1 MGWPPE
7 EWKLGDSPASP
18 RTTWAP
24 AAQVWWRKTLSRIST
39 HFGRLVF
46 LASLR
51 DSATGRYCHDDLLR
65 LLGSD
70 DTDRTLC
77 RSHHQVFAEWLGF
90 SLAEQK
96 SDLDEY
102 LQETG
107 SSRYATHYRN
117 LVPPTARDVERQL
130 YLTDLETL
138 LGLLEVEHAAVSTA
152 RAAYPLP

>member
-1 MGWPPE
+1 M
-7 EWKLGDSPASP
+7 
-18 RTTWAP
+18 
-24 AAQVWWRKTLSRIST
+24 WRKILSRIST

-51 DSATGRYCHDDLLR
+51 DSATGRYCHSDLLR
-65 LLGSD
+65 MMGSEAA
-70 DTDRTLC
+70 DRALC

-102 LQETG
+102 LREPG
-107 SSRYATHYRN
+107 NSRYTMHYRD
-117 LVPPTARDVERQL
+117 LVPATARDVERRL

-138 LGLLEVEHAAVSTA
+138 MGLLEVEHAAVLTG
-152 RAAYPLP
+152 RAAYPLQ

>member
-1 MGWPPE
+1 M
-7 EWKLGDSPASP
+7 
-18 RTTWAP
+18 
-24 AAQVWWRKTLSRIST
+24 WRRTLSRIST

-51 DSATGRYCHDDLLR
+51 DSATGRYCHADLLR
-65 LLGSD
+65 MLGSED
-70 DTDRTLC
+70 ADRTLC

-102 LQETG
+102 LQTPG
-107 SSRYATHYRN
+107 NSRYATHYRH
-117 LVPPTARDVERQL
+117 LVPPTALDVERQL

-138 LGLLEVEHAAVSTA
+138 MGLLEVEQAAALPV
-152 RAAYPLP
+152 RAAYRLQ